1 MSLQIEHISMSYGT
15 TPVLHDISADIK
27 QGEFLSILGHSG
39 CGKTTLLKILAGFVR
54 PTGGTVTMDG
64 TLYSDAH
71 QALAPEKR
79 NMGMVFQSFAL
90 WPHMTV
96 RQHVEFPLQCR
107 EKSMTPEARRAR
119 VDEVLRAVSLEDLA
133 DRYPDELSGGQ
144 KQRVSLARAIAP
156 SPSLLL
162 MDEPLSALDAD
173 LRISMR
179 KEIRRIH
186 RLTGA
191 TVIFVTHDQGEALSL
206 SDRIMVLNGGRVE
219 QLGTPEDIYLHPA
232 TPFIATF
239 IGRCNFFQGTWEGP
253 IFHAA
258 GNAFTFNGGAI
269 GERFRTEN
277 VCPIRPEQIHIG
289 RAQQGLPAIIKE
301 RQYNGR
307 EIHYLLAHGD
317 QTYTVYAPAGDN
329 FHIGDKVYMAIKNEE

>member
-1 MSLQIEHISMSYGT
+1 MSLNISHISMSYGA
-15 TPVLHDISADIK
+15 TPVLHDISADIQ
-27 QGEFLSILGHSG
+27 QGEFVSILGHSG
-39 CGKTTLLKILAGFVR
+39 CGKTTLLKILAGFVK

-64 TLYSDAH
+64 TLYSDPHHAI
-71 QALAPEKR
+71 APEKR

-107 EKSMTPEARRAR
+107 EKAMTAEARKAR
-119 VDEVLRAVSLEDLA
+119 VDEVLKAVSLEDLA

-206 SDRIMVLNGGRVE
+206 SDRIMVLNGGKVE
-219 QLGTPEDIYLHPA
+219 QLGTPEEIYLHPA

-239 IGRCNFFQGTWEGP
+239 IGRCNFFHGAWDGNV
-253 IFHAA
+253 FHAA
-258 GNAFTFNGGAI
+258 GDAFTFDGSAVAQS
-269 GERFRTEN
+269 FRAEK
-277 VCPIRPEQIHIG
+277 VCPIRPEQIHL
-289 RAQQGLPAIIKE
+289 AHDPKGLSGIVKE

-307 EIHYLLAHGD
+307 EIHYLITHGD
-317 QTYTVYAPAGDN
+317 QTYTVYAPAGDD
-329 FHIGDKVYMAIKNEE
+329 FHIGDTVYMTAN

>member
-1 MSLQIEHISMSYGT
+1 MSLQISHVSMSYGA
-15 TPVLHDISADIK
+15 TPVLHDISADIGN
-27 QGEFLSILGHSG
+27 GEFLSILGHSG
-39 CGKTTLLKILAGFVR
+39 CGKTTLLKILAGFVK

-64 TLYSDAH
+64 TVYSDTH
-71 QALAPEKR
+71 HALSPEKR

-96 RQHVEFPLQCR
+96 RQHVEFPLQC
-107 EKSMTPEARRAR
+107 KAKTMTEAERKAR
-119 VDEVLRAVSLEDLA
+119 VEEVLQAVSLSDLA

-206 SDRIMVLNGGRVE
+206 SDRIMVLNGGKVE

-232 TPFIATF
+232 TSFIATF
-239 IGRCNFFQGTWEGP
+239 IGRCNFFHGTWEGDR
-253 IFHAA
+253 FHAA
-258 GNAFTFNGGAI
+258 GDVFTFDGSDVAQS
-269 GERFRTEN
+269 FRQEAL
-277 VCPIRPEQIHIG
+277 CPIRPEQIRLG
-289 RAQQGLPAIIKE
+289 REGKGLPVVVKE

-307 EIHYLLAHGD
+307 EVHYMVAD
-317 QTYTVYAPAGDN
+317 DKETYTVYAPAGRD
-329 FHIGDKVYMAIKNEE
+329 FAIGDTVYMTCVK